1 MENKRYEKALVF
13 INRRLY
19 QVAVDSTLL
28 SLQQEVAKRETD
40 LLSVERSQT
49 AVQQAGSNGT
59 FFGVNGFS
67 GEDLD
72 SEE

>member
-1 MENKRYEKALVF
+1 VALD
-13 INRRLY
+13 N
-19 QVAVDSTLL
+19 TLL

-49 AVQQAGSNGT
+49 AVQQAGLNGT